1 VGIVL
6 PASVEQVTSLQ
17 LCLSYEAKQLI
28 LDDFKLLPNNVLQV
42 LATVKNLC
50 SKDRYLNL
58 ITAKFAEMMQI
69 RNILNIGT
77 RF

>member
-28 LDDFKLLPNNVLQV
+28 LEDFKLLPNNVLQV
-42 LATVKNLC
+42 LTIFENF
-50 SKDRYLNL
+50 S
-58 ITAKFAEMMQI
+58 
-69 RNILNIGT
+69 
-77 RF
+77 